1 MDLAKNCEE
10 DFEAAEYG
18 CGENGVASDAHVKGA
33 CVFFGARGGRAFSQS
48 SCFFG
53 GVGGK

>member
-18 CGENGVASDAHVKGA
+18 CGENGVASDAYVKGA
-33 CVFFGARGGRAFSQS
+33 CVFLARGVDAFLARVVVSL
-48 SCFFG
+48 G
-53 GVGGK
+53 G